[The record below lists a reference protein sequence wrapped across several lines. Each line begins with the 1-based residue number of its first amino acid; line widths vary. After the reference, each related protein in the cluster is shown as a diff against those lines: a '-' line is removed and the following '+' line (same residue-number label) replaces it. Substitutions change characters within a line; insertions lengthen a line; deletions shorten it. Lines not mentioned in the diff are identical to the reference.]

1 MTFEEYCTKKKIDSV
16 RFNEDDPEQWKELA
30 AIFEQISENSFTQQK
45 KFLIND
51 LRRKYLLSETE
62 VPKQVSTTPTAKASA
77 IKPAIKLK

>member
-1 MTFEEYCTKKKIDSV
+1 MTFEDYCTKKKIDSA
-16 RFNEDDPEQWKELA
+16 RFKEDDPEQWKALA

-51 LRRKYLLSETE
+51 LRRKYLLSESDIT
-62 VPKQVSTTPTAKASA
+62 KQTGAAPTAKVSA